1 MNNTA
6 VIKVGDSFYFRNK
19 KIKGIITKINN
30 KLIYTSLDINVPILI
45 NLFELVEE
53 EDHKWELTL

>member
-1 MNNTA
+1 MNNTTI
-6 VIKVGDSFYFRNK
+6 IKAGDSFYFRNK